1 MVQRVVVTRKLPNAG
16 ERLLDE
22 AEKTGEFAIT
32 RWAAELPPFPQELA
46 KLLHGADGAITLLT
60 EPITA
65 EVFEREPQLKVVSNL
80 AVGFDNIDVEAATRR
95 KIAVCNT
102 PGVLTDATAD
112 LAFTLLMTAA
122 RRIVEGVDYVRAGHW
137 QTWSPTLLLGQD
149 ITGATLGIV
158 GLGRIG
164 KEMARR
170 GTGFGMRL
178 LAYDEHQD
186 KAAAKELG
194 VTFTSLEE
202 LLLESDFVSLHCT
215 LTDES
220 RHLIGATELAMMKPS
235 AILINAARGPV
246 VDTDALVEALRNGTI
261 WAAGLD
267 VTDPEPIPEDHPLVS
282 QPNCVVVPH
291 IASGTISTRD
301 EMARLAVENCLAV
314 LRGQTPP
321 HCVNPEVLESA
332 SD

>member
-1 MVQRVVVTRKLPNAG
+1 MTRKLPDAG

-22 AEKTGEFAIT
+22 AERTGEFAIT
-32 RWAAELPPFPQELA
+32 RWPAELPPFPQELA
-46 KLLHGADGAITLLT
+46 KLLTGADGAITLLT

-65 EVFEREPQLKVVSNL
+65 EVIEREPQLKVVSNL
-80 AVGFDNIDVEAATRR
+80 AVGYDNIDVEAATRR
-95 KIAVCNT
+95 KVAVCNT

-122 RRIVEGVDYVRAGHW
+122 RRIVEGVDYVRAGNW

-178 LAYDEHQD
+178 IAYDEHQD

-194 VTFTSLEE
+194 VSFVSLEK
-202 LLLESDFVSLHCT
+202 LLRESDFVSLHCT
-215 LTDES
+215 LTTES
-220 RHLIGATELAMMKPS
+220 RHLIGASELAMMKPS
-235 AILINAARGPV
+235 AVLINAARGPV

-282 QPNCVVVPH
+282 LPNCVVVPH

-314 LRGQTPP
+314 LRGKRPP
-321 HCVNPEVLESA
+321 HCVNPEVLG
-332 SD
+332 